1 MKLTRS
7 VINHS
12 IDRAL
17 RVLDN
22 FGIKL
27 PPYAYWTPDQ
37 WQQAGEEC
45 DEIRAC
51 MLGWDVTDFGSND
64 FEHIGRTLFTLRNGV
79 NGHEAYGKA
88 YAEKIILDPEG
99 QRAPAH
105 FHQSKQEDL
114 INRFG
119 GNLLVE
125 MYKADDDGQRSNEKF
140 NVQID
145 GQTQTVK
152 PGELI
157 RLAPG
162 QSLCICPRTIHQ
174 FWGEHGTGYQV
185 DGIGYTVSGEVSSV
199 CDDHN
204 DNFFLDDMCRFPQIV
219 EDEEPRYVLC
229 HEYPKVAA
237 LSAS

>member
-1 MKLTRS
+1 MQLTRS
-7 VINHS
+7 IINTS

-17 RVLDN
+17 KVLEH

-27 PPYAYWTPDQ
+27 PPYAYWTPQQ

-45 DEIRAC
+45 DEIRTC
-51 MLGWDVTDFGSND
+51 MLGWDVTDFGSDD
-64 FEHIGRTLFTLRNGV
+64 FFNIGRTLFTLRNGV
-79 NGHEAYGKA
+79 HGHGAYGKS

-125 MYKADDDGQRSNEKF
+125 MYQADDNGQRSDEPLNIQ
-140 NVQID
+140 VD
-145 GQTQTVK
+145 GISRIIQ

-157 RLAPG
+157 RLEPG

-174 FWGEHGTGYQV
+174 FWGEHGTGYKV
-185 DGIGYTVSGEVSSV
+185 DDMQYTVSGEVSSV

-204 DNFFLDDMCRFPQIV
+204 DNFFLDDMCRFPNIV

-229 HEYPKVAA
+229 HEYPKACKCV
-237 LSAS
+237 